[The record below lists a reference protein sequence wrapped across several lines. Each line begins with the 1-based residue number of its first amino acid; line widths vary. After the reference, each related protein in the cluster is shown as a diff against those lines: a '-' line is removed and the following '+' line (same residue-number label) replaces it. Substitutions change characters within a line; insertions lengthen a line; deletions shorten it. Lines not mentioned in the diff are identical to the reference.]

1 MAPRSQLEIFTSSV
15 QRLVKEEASYHS
27 EIKQQTERIKKL
39 EAQDEGDENREYLLN
54 QERRALEESKN
65 VLPSLKTKIEDTVA
79 MLESLLIEEGKRGS
93 ESNVEHITAA
103 KEAVAKAK
111 IAEREIS

>member
-15 QRLVKEEASYHS
+15 QRLVKEEASYHN

-54 QERRALEESKN
+54 QEVCNA
-65 VLPSLKTKIEDTVA
+65 VDLPDGLVQA
-79 MLESLLIEEGKRGS
+79 C
-93 ESNVEHITAA
+93 
-103 KEAVAKAK
+103 
-111 IAEREIS
+111 

>member
-27 EIKQQTERIKKL
+27 EIKQQTERVKKL

-54 QERRALEESKN
+54 QEVCKDVNLQN
-65 VLPSLKTKIEDTVA
+65 
-79 MLESLLIEEGKRGS
+79 
-93 ESNVEHITAA
+93 
-103 KEAVAKAK
+103 
-111 IAEREIS
+111 